1 MRDNFSRINAFSEKP
16 NLLYVYSSIWLV
28 TLKHFAPPPLS
39 FTAHS
44 IFATMALSPAGNK
57 AAGPGGRKRK
67 SMMKTVTQGINN
79 LVSIGQQQ
87 EAAFVVEEMQAHQD
101 EAPLLAEQIRSGA
114 INQAL
119 KGEEIEAPRLG
130 RGMTV
135 PNSIKKIGK
144 LRSSISSAL
153 LDRINHDKMTHLADR
168 YGGEPIPADVV
179 AHLLNF
185 VLGVCDASPFPAHLE
200 DARVVDRLADY
211 CVQRAGQVGD
221 RFSIVTFTMDGEPNC
236 ELFEGVEG
244 TTFKYMVTGTHF
256 QVALPVTFFDPEESG
271 WTIEEL
277 SVVCCY

>member
-28 TLKHFAPPPLS
+28 TLKHFAPPPRL
-39 FTAHS
+39 
-44 IFATMALSPAGNK
+44 FATMALSPATPR
-57 AAGPGGRKRK
+57 AAGPGQRKRT
-67 SMMKTVTQGINN
+67 SMMKTVKEGINN

-87 EAAFVVEEMQAHQD
+87 EAAYVIEEMQAHQD

-179 AHLLNF
+179 SNLLNF
-185 VLGVCDASPFPAHLE
+185 VLGVRDATPFPAHL
-200 DARVVDRLADY
+200 DNARVVDRLADY
-211 CVQRAGQVGD
+211 CAQRAEQIGD
-221 RFSIVTFTMDGEPNC
+221 RFKIVNITMDGEAIC
-236 ELFEGVEG
+236 ELFEWVEG
-244 TTFKYMVTGTHF
+244 TTFKYRVTGTHF
-256 QVALPVTFFDPEESG
+256 QVALPVDFFDPEESG

>member
-1 MRDNFSRINAFSEKP
+1 MCIQAFG
-16 NLLYVYSSIWLV
+16 
-28 TLKHFAPPPLS
+28 F
-39 FTAHS
+39 
-44 IFATMALSPAGNK
+44 
-57 AAGPGGRKRK
+57 
-67 SMMKTVTQGINN
+67 NN

-87 EAAFVVEEMQAHQD
+87 EGQQQEAAYVIEEMQAHQD
-101 EAPLLAEQIRSGA
+101 EAPLLAEQIHSGA
-114 INQAL
+114 KYQAL

-144 LRSSISSAL
+144 LRSSISIAL

-179 AHLLNF
+179 SHLLSF
-185 VLGVCDASPFPAHLE
+185 DLGVCDASPFPAHLD
-200 DARVVDRLADY
+200 DARVV
-211 CVQRAGQVGD
+211 VN
-221 RFSIVTFTMDGEPNC
+221 ITMDGEPNC
-236 ELFEGVEG
+236 ELFEGVER